1 MINVMLDPLPEEWNG
16 YKVNTSFRI
25 GIQVSLAQYDKY
37 LNKYEKADVLTGLLF
52 DDREHPDGDELQE
65 CVQWFINGWFH
76 DNQGSSNGKQRLVDF
91 DVDQWRIYADFLQIY
106 GIDLAFDEIHWWKFC
121 GLLWNLPYKQSSFLQ
136 VIDIRQKEIKSDMG
150 KEQKEAI
157 QNAQS
162 IYALDQPEMQ
172 KEYTPEE
179 ISKIDDY
186 DRMMEE
192 IRAKKKAETEL
203 GLC

>member
-1 MINVMLDPLPEEWNG
+1 M
-16 YKVNTSFRI
+16 
-25 GIQVSLAQYDKY
+25 
-37 LNKYEKADVLTGLLF
+37 
-52 DDREHPDGDELQE
+52 
-65 CVQWFINGWFH
+65 
-76 DNQGSSNGKQRLVDF
+76 
-91 DVDQWRIYADFLQIY
+91 DQWRIYADFLQIY

-162 IYALDQPEMQ
+162 IYALDQPEIQ

>member
-25 GIQVSLAQYDKY
+25 GIQVSLAQYDKD
-37 LNKYEKADVLTGLLF
+37 LNKYEKADALTGLLF

-157 QNAQS
+157 QNAQK
-162 IYALDQPEMQ
+162 IYALDQVEIQ

-192 IRAKKKAETEL
+192 IRAKKKAESEL